1 MPPMTKSL
9 VRLLPVALLLVAC
22 KRQDGNIMLVGQGN
36 AGQMQL
42 FTTDTLSLTA
52 VTVREDSL
60 PGNNLR
66 YVLLGSMNDPLLGTI
81 SSGAYAQCGLLEPN
95 SDFPNT
101 EEPDSAVLF
110 IPFINGLNFYGDK
123 QTPHGFSIVPLKTG
137 INGTNT
143 YYQGDLLEIDPTLE
157 SRYYGPIYNYKTDSV
172 RYKKGKSAITP
183 GIRVRL
189 SSGMARKLMQLPK
202 EAYTSQEKLI
212 ENFPGIA
219 VLPEKRDLGEGKGG
233 FGVYDFNNVISFA
246 YRAKILLYYRDTATQ
261 VFTFTGS
268 KNTIN
273 KGMPGVYKAAVM
285 QQLGNP
291 SQAFS
296 ITYAQAPNGLKTHI
310 RIPYLLNLGQLGNIA
325 INKAELQLYTLSGTA
340 TSLHPA
346 PGRLNLFQPAG
357 KTSDRNTFVEDGVSD
372 SYGGTYN
379 EATKSYRFTLTKH
392 LQNLLSGK
400 KFYNE
405 DLNFGLYLAVP
416 SDQPV
421 SAARVAIDHS
431 KTKLIITYTKLN

>member
-1 MPPMTKSL
+1 VIKVLFRVFPAM
-9 VRLLPVALLLVAC
+9 LLLFAC
-22 KRQDGNIMLVGQGN
+22 KRQEGNIVLDGQGN

-42 FTTDTLSLTA
+42 FTTDTLSIGA
-52 VTVREDSL
+52 VTVQEDSL
-60 PGNNLR
+60 PGNNIR

-123 QTPHGFSIVPLKTG
+123 QTLLGFSVVPLKTG
-137 INGTNT
+137 ISANNT
-143 YYQGDLLEIDPTLE
+143 YYQGDVLETDPALE
-157 SRYYGPIYNYKTDSV
+157 SRYYGPVYHYTSDSV
-172 RYKKGKSAITP
+172 RYKKSRIALTP

-189 SSGMARKLMQLPK
+189 SAGMARKLMQLPK
-202 EAYTSQEKLI
+202 ESYTNQEELI
-212 ENFPGIA
+212 KNFPGIA
-219 VLPEKRDLGEGKGG
+219 IMPEKRDLPEGKGG

-268 KNTIN
+268 KTTIN
-273 KGMPGVYKAAVM
+273 KGVPGVYKPAIT
-285 QQLGNP
+285 QQLKQPGQ
-291 SQAFS
+291 SFT

-310 RIPYLLNLGQLGNIA
+310 RIPYLLNLLNLGSIA
-325 INKAELQLYTLSGTA
+325 INKAELQLFVAPGTA
-340 TSLHPA
+340 TTLHPA

-357 KTSDRNTFVEDGVSD
+357 KTSDINTFVEDGVSD
-372 SYGGTYN
+372 SYGGAYN
-379 EATKSYRFTLTKH
+379 EKDGSYRFTLTKH
-392 LQNLLSGK
+392 LQNILNAK

-405 DLNFGLYLAVP
+405 DFNYGLYLAVP

-421 SAARVAIDHS
+421 SGARVAIDHS